1 MKIFSQSTA
10 CALVAVANAGPA
22 PPAYDVPATH
32 DCIPQAIPAMMP
44 PVSSECVIRIDG
56 ENCDTWSVQLRG
68 GWNRGWTLPVPE
80 PTCIK
85 PGDTTWGSCFMSHL
99 PTRGKTDETLQVI
112 ECSSTELTAF
122 RNGHGPNGFLGF
134 FLEVEW
140 GTDKIVQN
148 CYLIVNGKMIP
159 VYGSCSEAL
168 ANNEND
174 RRVYEDLSRVDK
186 NPESPPS
193 VYYY

>member
-1 MKIFSQSTA
+1 MKIFSQSAA
-10 CALVAVANAGPA
+10 CALFAVANARTAYA
-22 PPAYDVPATH
+22 PSAYDVPATS
-32 DCIPQAIPAMMP
+32 DCMPRAMSVPMP

-99 PTRGKTDETLQVI
+99 PTRGKTDEKMQVI
-112 ECSSTELTAF
+112 NCSSTELTAF

-134 FLEVEW
+134 FVEVEW
-140 GTDKIVQN
+140 
-148 CYLIVNGKMIP
+148 
-159 VYGSCSEAL
+159 E
-168 ANNEND
+168 
-174 RRVYEDLSRVDK
+174 
-186 NPESPPS
+186 
-193 VYYY
+193 